1 LTGLGLLM
9 RARNRHRARDI
20 HGRPRGSDGAWMLRG
35 AALKACSWRG
45 LRVERHEHGN
55 CCNVGGVDQ
64 SCQVTVKARS
74 KVRLKIKEIRFS
86 WCDEDDRARGGVD
99 EWRRTEAFARLIHL
113 GSRCAK
119 SYGSKVWTAESEGLG
134 MRVLCAEA
142 AKWYFIARPGVK
154 RSALRAP
161 RGATSR
167 NRVDNLSVGKE
178 RNAHVAALCSWVYR
192 PQQLLPPSTGRQTPV
207 MYLASSEAR
216 KRDACATSQA
226 SPIRPIGLAACLLF
240 SMSSVSAYCVA
251 ISR

>member
-154 RSALRAP
+154 RSALRAREVP
-161 RGATSR
+161 
-167 NRVDNLSVGKE
+167 
-178 RNAHVAALCSWVYR
+178 
-192 PQQLLPPSTGRQTPV
+192 
-207 MYLASSEAR
+207 LAE
-216 KRDACATSQA
+216 
-226 SPIRPIGLAACLLF
+226 IGLITFQLVKNAMPMLQP
-240 SMSSVSAYCVA
+240 CVPGF
-251 ISR
+251 IGPNNFCRHPPEGRHR